1 MHYLSI
7 CSGSFQLS
15 SADPNLL
22 TSKKIDSTCV
32 RKNAGYIFTISD
44 ILRRE
49 LHASVVGIADEV
61 TQASYYTAPWIA
73 LWLTGII
80 AAFLEL
86 LIFLPLTWHGT
97 RRLNGYSFLTAL
109 ISYASFQVASGLASG
124 HSLKA
129 YHSKT
134 LPSAL
139 YSTEFFAMS
148 WTTSALMF
156 VVFVLVQIEWRFE
169 LWTLKGELITMYRKP
184 PSKSWLLLNAY
195 ADRNPTKIDG
205 TGRGEEYEMQ

>member
-1 MHYLSI
+1 MARNQETKWIQFSD
-7 CSGSFQLS
+7 
-15 SADPNLL
+15 SA
-22 TSKKIDSTCV
+22 
-32 RKNAGYIFTISD
+32 
-44 ILRRE
+44 RE
-49 LHASVVGIADEV
+49 LLVYFDSLGFCSHV
-61 TQASYYTAPWIA
+61 Q
-73 LWLTGII
+73 
-80 AAFLEL
+80 
-86 LIFLPLTWHGT
+86 
-97 RRLNGYSFLTAL
+97 